1 MDLAK
6 ELYQIIFIM
15 SATYFGI
22 VGGLFLFRVIRS
34 IIFDVNTTMKF
45 NLIDKILLLITFS
58 IIIAYLI

>member
-22 VGGLFLFRVIRS
+22 VGGLFLLRFIRS
-34 IIFDVNTTMKF
+34 VVFDINTTMKF